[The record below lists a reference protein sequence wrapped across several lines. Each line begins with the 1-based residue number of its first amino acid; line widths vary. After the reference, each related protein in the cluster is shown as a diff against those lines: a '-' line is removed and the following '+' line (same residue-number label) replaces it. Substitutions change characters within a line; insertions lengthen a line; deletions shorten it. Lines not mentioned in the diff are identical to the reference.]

1 MAIPPLLISVAKF
14 STRASIADMNRL
26 SGLDAVRGVAAL
38 IVAVRHFQQ
47 TFRLPELPISAGVS
61 VYMFFVL
68 SGFVMARTYEP
79 RMLDGLATGPFLKLR
94 YRRLFLPMAL
104 GSTIGLTC
112 AAFWSGL
119 SVELLA
125 GFFAILIFLPAPWL
139 PHAFL
144 FNPPAWSLFVEI
156 VCNALHPA
164 IIAMARRLTAPIIL
178 CFVLWALFASV
189 GLARWQ
195 AGATGILTMLPG
207 SIGCYLLGVFVHRRF
222 GDAPLGNASGLAIS
236 GLVIASALVW
246 LAPPSLE
253 PLLVLIACP
262 LILRTALAMGNN
274 QWAFWIGAWSFP
286 LYATHEPVM
295 RLCRIF
301 GLGYF
306 DTAAAVLAV
315 SISVTLAVT
324 STPPLRIR
332 LHRLH

>member
-1 MAIPPLLISVAKF
+1 
-14 STRASIADMNRL
+14 MNRL

-38 IVAVRHFQQ
+38 IVADHHFRGV
-47 TFRLPELPISAGVS
+47 FRLAELPVSPSVS

-68 SGFVMARTYEP
+68 SGFVMSRTYEA
-79 RMLDGLATGPFLKLR
+79 RMIDGLATGPFLKLR

-104 GSTIGLTC
+104 GSTIGLLW
-112 AAFWSGL
+112 AAVLTGFSFK
-119 SVELLA
+119 LLA
-125 GFFAILIFLPAPWL
+125 SYIAILLFLPSPWL
-139 PHAFL
+139 ANAYIL
-144 FNPPAWSLFVEI
+144 NIPAWSLFVEI

-207 SIGCYLLGVFVHRRF
+207 SIGCYLLGIFVHRRF
-222 GDAPLGNASGLAIS
+222 GDAPLGNASGLAIA

-246 LAPPSLE
+246 LAPPLLE